1 VSRAPDAWT
10 ALRGSPWRFLASA
23 WPWRSVAYLVTS
35 VPLGV
40 LVVVVLGTGLLL
52 GVVTLVV
59 VVGLAVLAGLPV
71 LIGVLGVVERRRL
84 ALVQPPPAAGTVS
97 PTLTPAAMTPA
108 AMTPAAMSAR
118 ERFRLGRRL
127 PMSWSEAGYAVLLGG
142 VLWWVDFAVLVVV
155 GAVPPV
161 LLVAPLLVRTG
172 EHLEVLGWRVDSDA
186 EAWVA
191 VAAGVPALALAAYVF
206 TALAA
211 GQAGLARLL
220 LDPREAELAA
230 AVADLRRS
238 RVQLVDAFETERRR
252 IERDL
257 HDGVQQRLVALT
269 MTLGRAELDV
279 AEGPGLDLVRR
290 AHAEAEAALEELRGT
305 VRGIHPRVLVD
316 HGLAA
321 AVHEVADR
329 CSVPVSVDI
338 GLTGR
343 LPAPVEAAAYFVA
356 SEALTNVDRH
366 ARARRAEVHAWLR
379 DGSLVLSVVDD
390 GVGGAR
396 PVAGSGLA
404 GLAVRLEALGGR
416 LRVTSPAGGPTEIR
430 MECPCDG

>member
-1 VSRAPDAWT
+1 
-10 ALRGSPWRFLASA
+10 
-23 WPWRSVAYLVTS
+23 
-35 VPLGV
+35 VP
-40 LVVVVLGTGLLL
+40 
-52 GVVTLVV
+52 
-59 VVGLAVLAGLPV
+59 
-71 LIGVLGVVERRRL
+71 
-84 ALVQPPPAAGTVS
+84 
-97 PTLTPAAMTPA
+97 
-108 AMTPAAMSAR
+108 
-118 ERFRLGRRL
+118 
-127 PMSWSEAGYAVLLGG
+127 AVLL
-142 VLWWVDFAVLVVV
+142 L
-155 GAVPPV
+155 
-161 LLVAPLLVRTG
+161 APALHRWAG
-172 EHLEVLGWRVDSDA
+172 PMEVTGWRVDTPA

-191 VAAGVPALALAAYVF
+191 VAAGVPALVLAAYVL
-206 TALAA
+206 TAVAA

-238 RVQLVDAFETERRR
+238 RVRLVDAFETERRR

-290 AHAEAEAALEELRGT
+290 AHEQAEAALEDLRGT
-305 VRGIHPRVLVD
+305 VRGIHPRVLLD

-329 CSVPVSVDI
+329 CSVPVTVDV

-343 LPAPVEAAAYFVA
+343 LPAPIEAAAYFVA
-356 SEALTNVDRH
+356 SEALTNVERH

-379 DGSLVLSVVDD
+379 DDALLLSVVDD

-396 PVAGSGLA
+396 PADGSGLA
-404 GLAVRLEALGGR
+404 GLALRLEALGGR
-416 LRVTSPAGGPTEIR
+416 LSVTSPDGGPTEIR
-430 MECPCDG
+430 MECPCDP